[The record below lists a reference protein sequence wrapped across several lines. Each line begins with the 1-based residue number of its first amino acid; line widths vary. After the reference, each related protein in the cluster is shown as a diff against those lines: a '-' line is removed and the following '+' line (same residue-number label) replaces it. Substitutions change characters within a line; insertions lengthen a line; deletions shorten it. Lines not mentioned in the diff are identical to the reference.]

1 MNMVVRVLCA
11 ILLAFSALAAASAQ
25 SWPVKPVRL
34 IVPGAPGGPPDI
46 RARWLASGLSA
57 ALGQAVVPDN
67 RPGAGGLIAMEM
79 AAKSAPDGYTMI
91 LVHQGTLAVNPHI
104 YPRLSYDPL
113 RDFAP
118 VTRLV
123 VSAMLLAVPP
133 DSPANS
139 VADLIRLA
147 RERPGQLTFG
157 SAGAGTPPHLAAE
170 LFKRAAAID
179 VVHVPYKSA
188 APAMLDLVAG
198 RLGFTLDGVAIQLPQ
213 VRAGKLKALGVSSPQ
228 RLAYLPQVPTIA
240 ESGVPGFEYWAWM
253 GISLPAGTPAEIV
266 RRLNEE
272 IVKILATAEAREWFA
287 AQGGEPKGETP
298 EQFAAFIRAEH
309 DKWAAVVREA
319 GIKID

>member
-1 MNMVVRVLCA
+1 MNIVLRALCA
-11 ILLAFSALAAASAQ
+11 FLLAFSAAGAAGAQ
-25 SWPVKPVRL
+25 SWPVKPLRL

-46 RARWLASGLSA
+46 RARWLASHLA
-57 ALGQAVVPDN
+57 PTLGQAVVVDN
-67 RPGAGGLIAMEM
+67 KPGAGGAIAMEL
-79 AAKSAPDGYTMI
+79 AAKSAPDGHTMI

-104 YPRLSYDPL
+104 YPHLSYDPL

-123 VSAMLLAVPP
+123 VSAMLLAVPL
-133 DSPANS
+133 DSPVNS

-147 RERPGQLTFG
+147 KAKPGQLTFG

-198 RLGFTLDGVAIQLPQ
+198 RLSFNLDGVAILLPQ

-228 RLAYLPQVPTIA
+228 RLTYLSDVPTIA

-253 GISLPAGTPAEIV
+253 GISLPAGTAPQIV
-266 RRLNEE
+266 AQVNGA
-272 IVKILATAEAREWFA
+272 IVKVLATVEAREWFA

-309 DKWAAVVREA
+309 EKWGAVVREA
-319 GIKID
+319 GIKLE

>member
-1 MNMVVRVLCA
+1 MNILVRALCA
-11 ILLAFSALAAASAQ
+11 FLLAFCAVGTAAAQ
-25 SWPVKPVRL
+25 SWPVKPLRL

-46 RARWLASGLSA
+46 RARWLANHLA
-57 ALGQAVVPDN
+57 PALGQAVVVDN
-67 RPGAGGLIAMEM
+67 KPGAGGAIAMEM
-79 AAKSAPDGYTMI
+79 AAKSAPDGHTMI
-91 LVHQGTLAVNPHI
+91 LVHQGTLTINPHI
-104 YPRLSYDPL
+104 YPHLSYDPL

-133 DSPANS
+133 DSPVSS

-157 SAGAGTPPHLAAE
+157 SGGAGTPPHLAAE
-170 LFKRAAAID
+170 LFKRAAGID

-198 RLGFTLDGVAIQLPQ
+198 RLSFNLDGVAILLPQ

-228 RLAYLPQVPTIA
+228 RLTYLSDVPTIA

-253 GISLPAGTPAEIV
+253 GISLPAGTPAQIV
-266 RRLNEE
+266 GQVNAA
-272 IVKILATAEAREWFA
+272 IVKVLATAEARDWFA

-309 DKWAAVVREA
+309 DKWGTVVREA
-319 GIKID
+319 GIKLE